1 MPATIFKIE
10 QGHFGLSLTEPTPAT
25 PICDQTIVAFPPGF
39 SCQITDGALNA
50 SPNVTDETIPATWC
64 QPEQTVPQV
73 GETSYTLDLTFL
85 QDPQVAAGLSRFL
98 FENDAEEAWFFV
110 GLDGDD
116 PPKATGKV
124 RLVAGTFGGPARTT
138 LTATVSLPVV
148 GKPSICF
155 GDATDSE
162 PVVPAAAVAAEP
174 VAAAAKSTT
183 TSTSTA
189 AAT

>member
-1 MPATIFKIE
+1 MPATIMKIE
-10 QGHFGLSLTEPTPAT
+10 QGHFGLTLVEPVVTDVCTAT
-25 PICDQTIVAFPPGF
+25 LVAFPPGF

-50 SPNVTDETIPATWC
+50 SPNVTTETVPATWC

-85 QDPQVAAGLSRFL
+85 QDPQIAAGLSRFL
-98 FENDAEEAWFFV
+98 FENDASEAWFFV
-110 GLDGDD
+110 GLDEDN
-116 PPKATGKV
+116 PPKAIGKV

-155 GDATDSE
+155 GD
-162 PVVPAAAVAAEP
+162 
-174 VAAAAKSTT
+174 STT
-183 TSTSTA
+183 SAPIEPAVPEAMTA
-189 AAT
+189 MTTRTTTKAKASAGAAS